1 MYQSLKYYHYIDK
14 VLNYNSINKLHYIDK
29 VLNYNSINKLKRH
42 NRKVLLTIISI
53 VLLILTLKIL
63 ILY

>member
-1 MYQSLKYYHYIDK
+1 MYQSLKYY
-14 VLNYNSINKLHYIDK
+14 HYIDK